1 MKVYYLVYKLTNL
14 VNGKIYI
21 GCHMTQDVND
31 GYMGSGKRLSYAKKK
46 YGVKNFKKEV
56 LSTHE
61 SPEDMLSEEAR
72 LVNEEFL
79 GRTDVYN
86 LACGGKGGWFY
97 INSKLSPDEKLKR
110 RKAGGSVA
118 GKLTGHQNHWK
129 TKRLLMLNISSKGI
143 TAAAST
149 EAVAKR
155 IETFRKIG
163 HQKGELNSQ
172 FGKRWMNK
180 EGNVVRVS
188 EAEASQLETVGWKRG
203 KK

>member
-1 MKVYYLVYKLTNL
+1 
-14 VNGKIYI
+14 
-21 GCHMTQDVND
+21 
-31 GYMGSGKRLSYAKKK
+31 
-46 YGVKNFKKEV
+46 
-56 LSTHE
+56 
-61 SPEDMLSEEAR
+61 
-72 LVNEEFL
+72 
-79 GRTDVYN
+79 
-86 LACGGKGGWFY
+86 
-97 INSKLSPDEKLKR
+97 
-110 RKAGGSVA
+110 
-118 GKLTGHQNHWK
+118 
-129 TKRLLMLNISSKGI
+129 MLNISSKGI